1 MRQVLRLL
9 RGSLYSRQGAQPYF
23 LLRSRRSAATGGPW
37 LYGDSTPRP
46 ERELLPRSRWKE
58 ELCRSAGGGGF
69 GRWDSACAL
78 YYLSS
83 AGFWTRYCRGHR
95 RRAGVVRPRALASA
109 ERVFSCFGGHAAALY
124 AGRIPGA
131 DFVDSGGAS

>member
-69 GRWDSACAL
+69 GRWIRRVRFTTSHPRDFGRDIVEVIDAVPAL
-78 YYLSS
+78 
-83 AGFWTRYCRGHR
+83 
-95 RRAGVVRPRALASA
+95 
-109 ERVFSCFGGHAAALY
+109 
-124 AGRIPGA
+124 
-131 DFVDSGGAS
+131 